1 MANRKTQV
9 SPELQD
15 LMWAMNGC
23 SFRSQLYDGAI
34 RIVVPDVT
42 RDGHALDRISD
53 ETLQILWAEFLASKA
68 DESLAPSASETDR

>member
-1 MANRKTQV
+1 MAKRKTPV

-34 RIVVPDVT
+34 RIEVPNVT
-42 RDGHALDRISD
+42 RDGRVLDQLSD
-53 ETLQILWAEFLASKA
+53 EAIQILWAEFLASKPDGA
-68 DESLAPSASETDR
+68 LAASASETHR